1 MKAKNKL
8 IVLSIVWIFLLSTTY
23 AQQGEIIYNDYDPD
37 SILVISDEGFML
49 IDLDGEGVPDIK
61 MSYYTES
68 PGAVFPSI
76 ESCYPDS
83 IMVCATGQDSTL
95 SEIEEWSSNLGFEIV
110 LTNHHY
116 GFRIKNNDGYYYG
129 WFETYLEW
137 VGKSDRRVL
146 HWGFDRTAFC
156 TIPDYP
162 LQWGQTELVGIEEA
176 ASNVFPT
183 IHPNPTTGLVAI
195 TGDNLRQAEVLNM
208 LGQKVLSTQAGG
220 NELQIDLA
228 ALPAGVYFVNVTDSE
243 GRKCVRKVV
252 KE

>member
-1 MKAKNKL
+1 MKVRNKL
-8 IVLSIVWIFLLSTTY
+8 IVLSIVWIFVLSTTY
-23 AQQGEIIYNDYDPD
+23 AQQGRIVYNDYDPD

-49 IDLDGEGVPDIK
+49 IDLDREGIPDIK

-76 ESCYPDS
+76 ESCYPDN
-83 IMVCATGQDSTL
+83 IMICATGQDSIL

-116 GFRIKNNDGYYYG
+116 GFRIKHNDEYYYG

-162 LQWGQTELVGIEEA
+162 LRWGQTELVGIEEA
-176 ASNVFPT
+176 ASNAFAT
-183 IHPNPTTGLVAI
+183 IYPNPTTGLVSI
-195 TGDNLRQAEVLNM
+195 TGDNLRQAE
-208 LGQKVLSTQAGG
+208 
-220 NELQIDLA
+220 A
-228 ALPAGVYFVNVTDSE
+228 ARWPLL
-243 GRKCVRKVV
+243 RHRHR
-252 KE
+252 

>member
-1 MKAKNKL
+1 MKTKL
-8 IVLSIVWIFLLSTTY
+8 ITLAVLLLSSFAMK
-23 AQQGEIIYNDYDPD
+23 AQQGEIVYNDYDPD
-37 SILVISDEGFML
+37 SILVISNEGFML
-49 IDLDGEGVPDIK
+49 IDLDGEGSPDIK

-68 PGAVFPSI
+68 PGAVFPFI

-83 IMVCATGQDSTL
+83 IMVCATGQDSIL
-95 SEIEEWSSNLGFEIV
+95 SEIEEYSGNLGFEIV

-116 GFRIKNNDGYYYG
+116 GFRIKHAEEYYYG

-137 VGKSDRRVL
+137 VGKDDRRVL
-146 HWGFDRTAFC
+146 LWGFDRIAFC

-162 LQWGQTELVGIEEA
+162 LVWGQIDLVGIEESDEPA
-176 ASNVFPT
+176 TFTTV
-183 IHPNPTTGLVAI
+183 HPNPTTGLVTI

-208 LGQKVLSTQAGG
+208 LGQQMLSVQGKG
-220 NELQIDLA
+220 NEFHINMTV
-228 ALPAGVYFVNVTDSE
+228 LPAGIYFVTITDDE

>member
-1 MKAKNKL
+1 
-8 IVLSIVWIFLLSTTY
+8 
-23 AQQGEIIYNDYDPD
+23 
-37 SILVISDEGFML
+37 ML

-83 IMVCATGQDSTL
+83 IMVCATGQDSIL

-116 GFRIKNNDGYYYG
+116 GFRIKNNDEYYYG

-162 LQWGQTELVGIEEA
+162 LRWGQTSLTEGLDETESTAFV
-176 ASNVFPT
+176 T
-183 IHPNPTTGLVAI
+183 LYPNPTTGFVTI

-208 LGQKVLSTQAGG
+208 LGQKVLGVRGEG

-228 ALPAGVYFVNVTDSE
+228 TLPAGVYFINVTDSE
-243 GRKCVRKVV
+243 GRKCVKKVV